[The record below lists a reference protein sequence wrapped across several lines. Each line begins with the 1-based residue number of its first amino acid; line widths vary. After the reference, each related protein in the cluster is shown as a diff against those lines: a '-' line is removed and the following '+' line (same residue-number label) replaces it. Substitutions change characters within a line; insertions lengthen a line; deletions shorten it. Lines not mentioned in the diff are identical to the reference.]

1 MNMQFPRIAPVRQ
14 QLSSASIGD
23 PRARTRRSLQEMPLC
38 ERVKPGMRVAIGVG
52 SRGISCIGEVVSGVL
67 DEVRACGG
75 EPYLV
80 PAMGSHGGG
89 TAAGQRSVL
98 EGYGL
103 SEDATGAP
111 VRSDMSVLETGRTRR
126 GMPVWFNTVAA
137 AADAIIIVNRIKPHT
152 GFRNRWESGL
162 LKILAVG
169 LGKEQGAATIHAWNV
184 RDAMPEA
191 ARVIL
196 ETQPVIAGVGIVE
209 NGLHQPVHIAAIAA
223 EDIED
228 VEPSLLEMAWQYLLR
243 IPLEPLDLL
252 VIGEMGKDISGTG
265 MDTNV
270 IGMWRRTGGP
280 VEPEFHV
287 LAALD
292 LTANSH
298 GNAVGVGH
306 CDLIPQRLRDKID
319 IEATYTNC
327 LTAGN
332 FAGAKLPITLPT
344 DRDVVRA
351 GLPKRDPAT
360 ARMVLVRST
369 LELHTLW
376 VSEALLPEVEATDGL
391 EQAGPLRALEFTGAG
406 ELVAPWRVAAASA

>member
-1 MNMQFPRIAPVRQ
+1 MDFPRIAPVHQ
-14 QLSSASIGD
+14 QLTTESIAH
-23 PRARTRRSLQEMPLC
+23 PRAHTRKLLQDMPLC
-38 ERVKPGMRVAIGVG
+38 DRLRPGMQVAIGVG
-52 SRGISCIGEVVSGVL
+52 SRGISCIGEVVSAII

-89 TAAGQRSVL
+89 TAAGQREVL
-98 EGYGL
+98 ESYGL
-103 SEDATGAP
+103 SKDVTGAP
-111 VRSDMSVLETGRTRR
+111 IRSDMNVVEVGRTAR
-126 GMPVWFNTVAA
+126 GMPVYFNTMAA
-137 AADAIIIVNRIKPHT
+137 SADAIIVVNRVKPHT

-169 LGKEQGAATIHAWNV
+169 LGKRKGAETIHAWNV

-191 ARVIL
+191 ARVL
-196 ETQPVIAGVGIVE
+196 LQTQPVIAGVGIVE
-209 NGLHQPVHIAAIAA
+209 NGLHQPTHIAAIPA
-223 EDIED
+223 EDIEE
-228 VEPSLLEMAWQYLLR
+228 VEPSLLEMAWQHLLR

-280 VEPEFHV
+280 VDPEFNV

-292 LTANSH
+292 LTDNSH

-306 CDLIPQRLRDKID
+306 CDLVSQRLRDKID
-319 IEATYTNC
+319 IDATYTNC

-332 FAGAKLPITLPT
+332 FAGAKLPLTLPT
-344 DRDVVRA
+344 DRDVIRA
-351 GLPKRDPAT
+351 GLPKRDVES
-360 ARMVLVRST
+360 ARVVLVRNT

-376 VSEALLPEVEATDGL
+376 VSEALLPDVDATPTL
-391 EQAGPLRALEFTGAG
+391 QLAGPLRALAFTEAG
-406 ELVAPWRVAAASA
+406 DLIAPWQPARAPA